1 MTKRKGVV
9 VPAGGGQHLK
19 ESSGQAMAMK
29 LFGRET
35 GQSVTLFEQTVPA
48 GSKNSWLHLHR
59 DSDEIAWVLEGEFT
73 FKIGDEVT
81 TGGPGTC
88 AFMPRNVPHAWKNS
102 GSTPGR
108 VVFLYTP
115 AGAGKFVDDGR
126 RDDRD
131 IECFPALNALFQGPS
146 GVIVDDHLG
155 PRLLLEIAHHRQH
168 DLFEGARGEHPDL
181 GSRGCRREVNSAQG
195 RSDYNG
201 APDMRFHRAILPDE
215 DIIYTN

>member
-1 MTKRKGVV
+1 VTAGKGIV

-19 ESSGQAMAMK
+19 ESSGQVMSMK

-73 FKIGDEVT
+73 FKIGETVT

-88 AFMPRNVPHAWKNS
+88 AFLPRKVPHAWKNS
-102 GSTPGR
+102 GTQPGR

-115 AGAGKFVDDGR
+115 ASAGRFVEGMLERSAEGDLKKQL
-126 RDDRD
+126 
-131 IECFPALNALFQGPS
+131 EES
-146 GVIVDDHLG
+146 GWEVLG
-155 PRLLLEIAHHRQH
+155 PNPL
-168 DLFEGARGEHPDL
+168 
-181 GSRGCRREVNSAQG
+181 
-195 RSDYNG
+195 
-201 APDMRFHRAILPDE
+201 
-215 DIIYTN
+215 